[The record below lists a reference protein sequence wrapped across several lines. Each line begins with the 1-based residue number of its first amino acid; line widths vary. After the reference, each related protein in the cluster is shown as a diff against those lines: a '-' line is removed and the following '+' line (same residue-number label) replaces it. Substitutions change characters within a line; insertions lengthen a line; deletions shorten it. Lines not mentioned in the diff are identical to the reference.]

1 MLWTLPI
8 CFLRRS
14 SSASPLI
21 SQLVPSPG
29 VYSVTYRAQ
38 WKSTYCSACVWLM
51 KRVRQ
56 TLCNQEQGLIGLG
69 RVHLADCKRVSRRQ
83 GHAADGQ
90 FASDFQASAKPFR
103 SFGSRAPSGSS
114 FDVLQMAVAA
124 TETLHPN
131 RPRAYFQAAFTL
143 AGVRGQ
149 PETWVPGLRCTWHQP
164 RPSSSFH
171 FHMDSSLKMLF
182 F

>member
-1 MLWTLPI
+1 
-8 CFLRRS
+8 
-14 SSASPLI
+14 
-21 SQLVPSPG
+21 
-29 VYSVTYRAQ
+29 
-38 WKSTYCSACVWLM
+38 M

-69 RVHLADCKRVSRRQ
+69 RVHLADCKRVSCRQ

-124 TETLHPN
+124 TENSASQQTQGLLSGSIHSGRGPQSA
-131 RPRAYFQAAFTL
+131 RDVGHWAAVHLTPAKTFQQL
-143 AGVRGQ
+143 PLPHG
-149 PETWVPGLRCTWHQP
+149 
-164 RPSSSFH
+164 
-171 FHMDSSLKMLF
+171 
-182 F
+182 